1 MGFRIAWHPGA
12 VSILYPN
19 GDVLAL
25 DLCGRPFAVF
35 MDGRSYRRGLG
46 GRILQIV
53 RTITGRRGFED
64 VVGTE
69 KVRLISRIFD
79 RLTGSRIN
87 DLSSIDNGITK
98 YKRFDRWLTERRL
111 KSVTDLQRDAL
122 RYSEV
127 YGRVG
132 ILPPD
137 QYQSIVIQLTRGC
150 AYNRCRFCRFYRGET
165 YQVLDKRQ
173 LEEHIFSVSEYLGP
187 ALPVRNRIWLGEA
200 SVLGVEQDHLV
211 GCVETVRNHLSG
223 PARGG
228 LAAFGDLIVSRKRS
242 VKEYRDLCQAG
253 LQRLYIG
260 IESGCPEI
268 RKALHKPL
276 DDEMVL
282 KTLNAMR
289 EGGISINP
297 IFLLGAGGLAAEEQ
311 HVKGTADLLS
321 RLEVRPGERVYLS
334 PIVAGDDDG
343 VELLGAGTRPLT
355 PEQIDRQRSL
365 LESLVPGEFRFATY
379 DIRGFLY

>member
-1 MGFRIAWHPGA
+1 
-12 VSILYPN
+12 
-19 GDVLAL
+19 
-25 DLCGRPFAVF
+25 
-35 MDGRSYRRGLG
+35 
-46 GRILQIV
+46 
-53 RTITGRRGFED
+53 
-64 VVGTE
+64 
-69 KVRLISRIFD
+69 
-79 RLTGSRIN
+79 
-87 DLSSIDNGITK
+87 
-98 YKRFDRWLTERRL
+98 
-111 KSVTDLQRDAL
+111 
-122 RYSEV
+122 
-127 YGRVG
+127 
-132 ILPPD
+132 
-137 QYQSIVIQLTRGC
+137 
-150 AYNRCRFCRFYRGET
+150 
-165 YQVLDKRQ
+165 
-173 LEEHIFSVSEYLGP
+173 VSEYLGP